1 MVRHYP
7 KPIIFIHWLTLLFV
21 IAAYISSGNPL
32 YTGVQG
38 QIHVACGIVIF
49 LLFFIRLG
57 FIVYY
62 SNRLPKNEI
71 LNKIQEVLFKTVRFL
86 LYLCLFVV
94 PLFGWLALS
103 SLTDSFQLFNQ
114 NVPLFSLAK
123 DFDFLGNIHQLL
135 GNLFISLVGL
145 HASAALLHHFILKD
159 NVLKSMLFHRD
170 K

>member
-1 MVRHYP
+1 M
-7 KPIIFIHWLTLLFV
+7 W
-21 IAAYISSGNPL
+21 
-32 YTGVQG
+32 
-38 QIHVACGIVIF
+38 HVE
-49 LLFFIRLG
+49 LRFFYYYSFR
-57 FIVYY
+57 FFVYY

-114 NVPLFSLAK
+114 DVPLFSLAQNV
-123 DFDFLGNIHQLL
+123 DYLGNIHKLL

-145 HASAALLHHFILKD
+145 HACAALLHHFILKD
-159 NVLKSMLFHRD
+159 NVLKSMLFHRNN
-170 K
+170 

>member
-1 MVRHYP
+1 MWNYDFF
-7 KPIIFIHWLTLLFV
+7 II
-21 IAAYISSGNPL
+21 
-32 YTGVQG
+32 
-38 QIHVACGIVIF
+38 
-49 LLFFIRLG
+49 FIRLG

-71 LNKIQEVLFKTVRFL
+71 LNKIQEVLFKTFRFL

-114 NVPLFSLAK
+114 DVPLFSLAQNV
-123 DFDFLGNIHQLL
+123 DYLGNIHKLL

-145 HASAALLHHFILKD
+145 HACAALLHHFILKD
-159 NVLKSMLFHRD
+159 NVLKSMLFHRNN
-170 K
+170 